1 MRIESINPA
10 TGETLRHFDPLTRA
24 EIELRLAR
32 AAAAFA
38 SYRRTDFA
46 TRAELLRTVERILAR
61 EGGDYA
67 RTITLEM
74 GKPLRAAREEIQKCA
89 SVCSYYATHGEE
101 LLKPAETKTTAS
113 RSYVRFDPIGPVLA
127 IMPWNFP
134 FWQVF
139 RFAAPALMAGN
150 VCLLKH
156 AANVPQCALALEQIF
171 RQAGFGEGIFQSLLI
186 DTKQTAAV
194 IDDPRVKAVTLTGSE
209 RAGAEVASRAARQI
223 KKSVLELGG
232 SDPFVVMPSAD
243 LEDASAVGVKSRTIN
258 AGQSC
263 IAAKRFIVAE
273 AVYGR
278 YVEQF
283 VAKMRALR
291 VGDPLDDK
299 TDIGPLATEQIRN
312 GVHEQAQ
319 KTIEAGAKLLLGGR
333 LIAGR
338 GYYYAPT
345 VLVDVPPDSLAARE
359 EIFGP
364 VAAFFRARNA
374 DEAVRI
380 ANHTPFGLGASVWT
394 NDPGEQELFASEIDA
409 GMIFFNGMVA
419 SDPRLPFGG
428 VKRSGF
434 GRELGAEGIRE
445 FVNVKTIVTA

>member
-10 TGETLRHFDPLTRA
+10 TGETLRYFDPLTRA

-209 RAGAEVASRAARQI
+209 RAGAEVASRAARQ
-223 KKSVLELGG
+223 KEERSRARRERSVCRNAKRRSRGRQRGG
-232 SDPFVVMPSAD
+232 REVAHHQCRTIVYRGEALHRSGGGLWALCRAVRS
-243 LEDASAVGVKSRTIN
+243 EDAR
-258 AGQSC
+258 
-263 IAAKRFIVAE
+263 AACR
-273 AVYGR
+273 
-278 YVEQF
+278 
-283 VAKMRALR
+283 
-291 VGDPLDDK
+291 
-299 TDIGPLATEQIRN
+299 
-312 GVHEQAQ
+312 
-319 KTIEAGAKLLLGGR
+319 
-333 LIAGR
+333 
-338 GYYYAPT
+338 
-345 VLVDVPPDSLAARE
+345 
-359 EIFGP
+359 
-364 VAAFFRARNA
+364 
-374 DEAVRI
+374 
-380 ANHTPFGLGASVWT
+380 
-394 NDPGEQELFASEIDA
+394 
-409 GMIFFNGMVA
+409 
-419 SDPRLPFGG
+419 
-428 VKRSGF
+428 
-434 GRELGAEGIRE
+434 
-445 FVNVKTIVTA
+445 